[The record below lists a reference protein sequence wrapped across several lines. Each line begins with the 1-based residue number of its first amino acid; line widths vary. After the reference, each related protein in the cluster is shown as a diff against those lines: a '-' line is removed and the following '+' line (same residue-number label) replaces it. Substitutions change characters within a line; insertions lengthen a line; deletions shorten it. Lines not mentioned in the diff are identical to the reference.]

1 MCLNSILY
9 VCIFML
15 EYLKC
20 FSGLIVTLLSLSC
33 MVKVGGELTD
43 FIIVLRTAKAV
54 KAFGGRAHLS
64 LGAGMSA
71 AAGPVGRAAEADL
84 RAGDGGAAACYTY
97 SCSKG
102 AFVGVSLEYNVVA
115 TRTDTNLNFYGDA
128 YLTATDILLGPVP
141 QPRAAAPLYAALQSL
156 FGKVDSITSE

>member
-1 MCLNSILY
+1 MCLNNILY
-9 VCIFML
+9 VCMFVL

-102 AFVGVSLEYNVVA
+102 ESS
-115 TRTDTNLNFYGDA
+115 FYGNCVSRSFG
-128 YLTATDILLGPVP
+128 LFFLLICNSQVRIAHFVVVLNRGFCWGLIGV
-141 QPRAAAPLYAALQSL
+141 QC
-156 FGKVDSITSE
+156 GGNTH

>member
-1 MCLNSILY
+1 MCLNNILY
-9 VCIFML
+9 VCMFVL

-20 FSGLIVTLLSLSC
+20 FSGPIVTLLSLTC

-115 TRTDTNLNFYGDA
+115 TRTATNLNFYGDA

-156 FGKVDSITSE
+156 FGKVDSITSD

>member
-102 AFVGVSLEYNVVA
+102 ESS
-115 TRTDTNLNFYGDA
+115 FYGNCMSRSFRLFFL
-128 YLTATDILLGPVP
+128 LTCNP
-141 QPRAAAPLYAALQSL
+141 QARIAHFVVVLNRGFCWGLI
-156 FGKVDSITSE
+156 GV

>member
-1 MCLNSILY
+1 MCLNNILY
-9 VCIFML
+9 VCMFVL

-33 MVKVGGELTD
+33 IVKVGGELTD

-102 AFVGVSLEYNVVA
+102 ESS
-115 TRTDTNLNFYGDA
+115 FYGNCMSRSFGLFFL
-128 YLTATDILLGPVP
+128 LTCNSQVRIAHFVVVLNRGFCWGFIGV
-141 QPRAAAPLYAALQSL
+141 
-156 FGKVDSITSE
+156 

>member
-1 MCLNSILY
+1 MF
-9 VCIFML
+9 VL

-102 AFVGVSLEYNVVA
+102 ESF
-115 TRTDTNLNFYGDA
+115 FYGNCMSRSFGLFFL
-128 YLTATDILLGPVP
+128 LTCNSQVRIAHFVVVLDRGFCWGLIGV
-141 QPRAAAPLYAALQSL
+141 
-156 FGKVDSITSE
+156 